1 MNAPEQRGR
10 AQRGPAPGSTAL
22 ALAARALSLVV
33 DEGCTA
39 ELALARADV
48 PPQERAAVRA
58 ILSGTLRWYLRLAP
72 ALDALL
78 QRGQTM
84 HSLVRAVLV
93 TAVHQVEYSRAAP
106 ESVANIAVDAV
117 RVVGHPGASGFVNAL
132 LRRYLRE
139 REAVLQAVDRSEP
152 AKLAHPRWLLKAVN
166 AEHGGSASQVIAAN
180 NESPPMTLR
189 VNLARGTRDAML
201 AKLAAAEVVAHPGL
215 TDTALVLEQPEDV
228 TALPGFSEGE
238 VSVQDAGAQFAAP
251 LLDAQAGERVLDAC
265 AAPGGKSGHI
275 LERTPGIGELVAMD
289 VDADRL
295 ARVAGNL
302 QRLGFTASLQQADL
316 LKDQWWD
323 GQLFDRILLDAPC
336 SGTGV
341 IRRHPDIKLLRRPAD
356 LDKFAATQRKMLIKC
371 AAMLK
376 PGGRLVYATCSIL
389 QAENQAVI
397 DAFLLLD
404 PRFTRSQPD
413 QALLPTPRAS
423 GPATLTDGFYYA
435 CLKKGG
441 A

>member
-1 MNAPEQRGR
+1 MSSPSQPGST
-10 AQRGPAPGSTAL
+10 RGPAPGSTAL
-22 ALAARALSLVV
+22 ALAARALSHVV

-48 PPQERAAVRA
+48 APQDRAAVRA

-72 ALDALL
+72 AVDALL

-84 HSLVRAVLV
+84 HALVRAVLV

-117 RVVGHPGASGFVNAL
+117 RVAGHPGASGFVNAL

-139 REAVLQAVDRSEP
+139 RVAVLKSVDRSEP
-152 AKLAHPRWLLKAVN
+152 AMLAHPRWLLKAIRE
-166 AEHGGSASQVIAAN
+166 EHGRSAPQIIAAN

-189 VNLARGTRDAML
+189 VNLLRGSRDAMI
-201 AKLAAAEVVAHPGL
+201 AKLGAAGLVAHPGL
-215 TDTALVLEQPEDV
+215 VDTALVLEQPLDV
-228 TALPGFSEGE
+228 SALPGFSEGE
-238 VSVQDAGAQFAAP
+238 VSVQDAGAQYAAP
-251 LLDAQAGERVLDAC
+251 LLDAQPGERVLDAC

-275 LERTPGIGELVAMD
+275 LERTQGLGELVAMD
-289 VDADRL
+289 VDGDRL
-295 ARVAGNL
+295 ARVAHNL
-302 QRLGFTASLQQADL
+302 QRLGLSATLLQGDL
-316 LKDQWWD
+316 LADAWWD

-356 LDKFAATQRKMLIKC
+356 IDKFAATQRKMLIKC
-371 AAMLK
+371 SGMLK
-376 PGGRLVYATCSIL
+376 PGGRLVYATCSVL
-389 QAENQAVI
+389 QGENQMVVEE
-397 DAFLLLD
+397 FLALD
-404 PRFTRSQPD
+404 PRFTRLQPD
-413 QALLPTPRAS
+413 QAVLPAPRPA
-423 GPATLTDGFYYA
+423 GPSTLSDGFYYA
-435 CLKKGG
+435 CLHKGG